1 MCGATDCPSC
11 GPAQGYR
18 LDGEDAEHGDDRDE
32 DAEKGLAT
40 LDRRV
45 LRQDGR
51 WLMNPDYLPPYVNR
65 AIEVLRDLGW
75 SVEPP
80 ARRPGQ

>member
-40 LDRRV
+40 LELEGFALDVDTFDFDDDGPDDHAAGLAADRYER
-45 LRQDGR
+45 D
-51 WLMNPDYLPPYVNR
+51 MDAR
-65 AIEVLRDLGW
+65 A
-75 SVEPP
+75 S
-80 ARRPGQ
+80 Q